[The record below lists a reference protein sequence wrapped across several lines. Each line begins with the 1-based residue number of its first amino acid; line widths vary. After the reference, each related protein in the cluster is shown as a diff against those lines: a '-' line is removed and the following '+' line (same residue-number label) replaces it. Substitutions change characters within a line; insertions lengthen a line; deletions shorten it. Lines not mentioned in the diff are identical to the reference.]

1 VSLASGPSS
10 HAEHPRTDGVR
21 RPSRWLLRGA
31 RPFAAWLIRRRYRV
45 VVHGAHHVPTTGPV
59 VIAANHT
66 GVIDGPLMAIYAPR
80 PVHALTKIEMF
91 TGFLGRFLTWAGQIP
106 LDRMH
111 TDPQAVRLAV
121 HVLREGG
128 VVGIFPEGAR
138 GAGELE
144 LFHRGAAYLAMTT
157 GAPIVPLMMFGT
169 REAGGSSSSLPRR
182 GGTIDLVFC
191 PPYAV
196 DAVSWPRTRDDV
208 GEASRLLRARML
220 ADLQESIR
228 ATGRSLPGPLPAGQH
243 EPDPGGGVTEK
254 SA

>member
-1 VSLASGPSS
+1 MTTTPTAVHTDAAPKAIGPYSQ
-10 HAEHPRTDGVR
+10 AV
-21 RPSRWLLRGA
+21 
-31 RPFAAWLIRRRYRV
+31 AA
-45 VVHGAHHVPTTGPV
+45 G
-59 VIAANHT
+59 
-66 GVIDGPLMAIYAPR
+66 
-80 PVHALTKIEMF
+80 
-91 TGFLGRFLTWAGQIP
+91 GFLFVSGQIP
-106 LDRMH
+106 LDRHH
-111 TDPQAVRLAV
+111 TDPHAVRLGV

-138 GAGELE
+138 GAGELD

-157 GAPIVPLMMFGT
+157 GATIVPLIMFGT
-169 REAGGSSSSLPRR
+169 REPGGSSSSLPRSK
-182 GGTIDLVFC
+182 GVIDLVFC

-220 ADLQESIR
+220 DDLQESSR
-228 ATGRSLPGPLPAGQH
+228 VTGRSLPGPLPAGQH